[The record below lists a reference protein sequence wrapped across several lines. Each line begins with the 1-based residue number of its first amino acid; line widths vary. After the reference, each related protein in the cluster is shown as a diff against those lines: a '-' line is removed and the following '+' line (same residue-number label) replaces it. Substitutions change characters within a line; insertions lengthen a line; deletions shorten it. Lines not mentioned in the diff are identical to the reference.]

1 MKNER
6 ALEAFLFWFYIHF
19 IDRGCQ
25 WCYNECIQLLFQSD
39 VIPISEGS
47 LRLDILLSVPPL
59 FLFNRLLKMMEGF
72 MYLICS
78 CSHSNSPYLE
88 DSSCAKTWVLP
99 SCYFFSPFVECFV
112 LSTIGRCSSDIWF
125 ISWNVESVQHCE
137 PLSRW
142 GRYPVHNC
150 TY

>member
-72 MYLICS
+72 MYLFLFPFQFTLLGGFFVCQDLGPSILLLFLPFC
-78 CSHSNSPYLE
+78 
-88 DSSCAKTWVLP
+88 WVLCFIDNWQMFIRYLIHIMECGVSSALWATEQVGQVP
-99 SCYFFSPFVECFV
+99 S
-112 LSTIGRCSSDIWF
+112 T
-125 ISWNVESVQHCE
+125 
-137 PLSRW
+137 
-142 GRYPVHNC
+142 
-150 TY
+150 